1 MKKLLF
7 IALSGMMLLAFTQCG
22 GNKGS
27 KEYQDGMEIFK
38 QMEKSIKAATT
49 CDELDQAVENMIE
62 QALTLEK
69 EYTEGD
75 KATKE
80 EEEELNKMGD
90 ELRNLLNEKSEK
102 LGCDK

>member
-1 MKKLLF
+1 
-7 IALSGMMLLAFTQCG
+7 
-22 GNKGS
+22 
-27 KEYQDGMEIFK
+27 
-38 QMEKSIKAATT
+38 
-49 CDELDQAVENMIE
+49 MIE

-69 EYTEGD
+69 EYTDEE